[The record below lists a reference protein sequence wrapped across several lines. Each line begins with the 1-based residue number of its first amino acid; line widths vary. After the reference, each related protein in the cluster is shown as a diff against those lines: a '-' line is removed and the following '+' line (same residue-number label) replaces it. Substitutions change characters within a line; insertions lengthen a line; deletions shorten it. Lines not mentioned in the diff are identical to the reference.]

1 METEKDRGALLLVAV
16 GIIVESRNVLAQE
29 NRHVTLLKKIKL
41 LSFFV
46 FHISLV
52 FLNRSKLDV
61 FHAFQKLYQC

>member
-1 METEKDRGALLLVAV
+1 METGKDHGALLLVVV
-16 GIIVESRNVLAQE
+16 GIIVESRNVLTQE
-29 NRHVTLLKKIKL
+29 NKDSILLKIKL

-61 FHAFQKLYQC
+61 FHSFQKLCRC